1 MVCAHT
7 VEFLFCRLS
16 LQIMYTGISLS
27 NNSTSTQLGI
37 GHIPWYVLMLGL
49 MSSLLIFLINE
60 LVKRE
65 EIK

>member
-1 MVCAHT
+1 
-7 VEFLFCRLS
+7 
-16 LQIMYTGISLS
+16 MYTGISLS
-27 NNSTSTQLGI
+27 NNSIPAQPDI
-37 GHIPWYVLMLGL
+37 GHIPWYVLTLGF